1 MGITKR
7 QDHPEEF
14 FLENSGVISCELRA
28 ASFEPYT
35 NKNSV
40 QNISSLLLAY
50 MVVGVSPAN
59 KESVWRLT
67 SNSKFLYV
75 LTSGG
80 NSISAFVVAN
90 DGGFMSLQTVP
101 GLQEGTNGLA
111 AK

>member
-1 MGITKR
+1 MGISKR

-14 FLENSGVISCELRA
+14 FLENSGVI
-28 ASFEPYT
+28 SFEPYT

-50 MVVGVSPAN
+50 TVVGVSPAN

-90 DGGFMSLQTVP
+90 DGGFMSLQTVS
-101 GLQEGTNGLA
+101 GLPEGTNGLA